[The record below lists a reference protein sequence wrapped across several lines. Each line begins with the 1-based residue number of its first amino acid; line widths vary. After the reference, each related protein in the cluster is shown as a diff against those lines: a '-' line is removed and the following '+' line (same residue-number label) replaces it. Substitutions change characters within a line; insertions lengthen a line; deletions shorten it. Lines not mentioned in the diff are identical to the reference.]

1 MQREQ
6 HRGCQPWSDPHM
18 NVGFVIKSLE
28 ESIML
33 VLLLSSAPWPGTLDD
48 DLQPAFTRSS
58 RTHKWM
64 SALSHY
70 YHYFPEDYIGMHN
83 NNNNSFVTKRVFLSC
98 DCELYIGRRMW
109 TPIFPQRK
117 ESMCTRRTLLSRSK
131 LGLTEAASLHAII
144 EQAQKEALKHKDEG
158 RIHPS
163 QEGTPGID
171 SKPWKICNGLPRSF
185 IFLVNLLI
193 CWLAESQFAVT
204 M

>member
-33 VLLLSSAPWPGTLDD
+33 LLLLSSAPWPGTLDD

-64 SALSHY
+64 SALLHY
-70 YHYFPEDYIGMHN
+70 YYYYFPEDYIGMYN
-83 NNNNSFVTKRVFLSC
+83 NNNNSFVSKRVFLSC
-98 DCELYIGRRMW
+98 DFELYIGRRMW
-109 TPIFPQRK
+109 APQRK

-131 LGLTEAASLHAII
+131 LGLTEAASLHAIV
-144 EQAQKEALKHKDEG
+144 EQAQKEALKHKEEG

-163 QEGTPGID
+163 QID
-171 SKPWKICNGLPRSF
+171 SKPWKICNGLPRSL